1 MKKYIVFIFILFNS
15 LNSFSVGNS
24 LDGPTTVDPGDYY
37 YYRLSLDGWS
47 AQTTVIWKITNG
59 HFNNVNGKTEI
70 RQTIAAGGT
79 TVVWNDTTEK
89 GIITISINGPV
100 LLRTEVNIN
109 SVKNMYITDF
119 RYDGNKPINDIIS
132 IPPDQTGVLV
142 CTVPD
147 MEYPISKHKINEFK
161 WSTPKSWGGK
171 IFNSSGTIRI
181 NYTANSGNNEI
192 ITVTPLGFGGVVG
205 NTKTITIK
213 RQIPLPTDGRIT
225 NTIIE
230 SRKFYTYDD
239 IYVENVTIKDGAI
252 VTMLGHESVRIMPNF
267 RAELGSRLSISI
279 GNQIVIPPKTF
290 MNGSNSTRNQIVFDE
305 TFGKMEQST
314 FSSVKGS
321 TVITYFVP
329 NNTLSAYIQ
338 IYNTMGVL
346 VMQIPIA
353 TIGKNNITI
362 DTYKLTNGI
371 YIYSLIADGYLID
384 TKKMIISN

>member
-1 MKKYIVFIFILFNS
+1 
-15 LNSFSVGNS
+15 
-24 LDGPTTVDPGDYY
+24 
-37 YYRLSLDGWS
+37 
-47 AQTTVIWKITNG
+47 
-59 HFNNVNGKTEI
+59 
-70 RQTIAAGGT
+70 
-79 TVVWNDTTEK
+79 
-89 GIITISINGPV
+89 
-100 LLRTEVNIN
+100 
-109 SVKNMYITDF
+109 
-119 RYDGNKPINDIIS
+119 
-132 IPPDQTGVLV
+132 
-142 CTVPD
+142 
-147 MEYPISKHKINEFK
+147 
-161 WSTPKSWGGK
+161 
-171 IFNSSGTIRI
+171 
-181 NYTANSGNNEI
+181 
-192 ITVTPLGFGGVVG
+192 
-205 NTKTITIK
+205 
-213 RQIPLPTDGRIT
+213 
-225 NTIIE
+225 
-230 SRKFYTYDD
+230 
-239 IYVENVTIKDGAI
+239 
-252 VTMLGHESVRIMPNF
+252 MLGHESVRIMPNF
-267 RAELGSRLSISI
+267 RAELGSRLLISI